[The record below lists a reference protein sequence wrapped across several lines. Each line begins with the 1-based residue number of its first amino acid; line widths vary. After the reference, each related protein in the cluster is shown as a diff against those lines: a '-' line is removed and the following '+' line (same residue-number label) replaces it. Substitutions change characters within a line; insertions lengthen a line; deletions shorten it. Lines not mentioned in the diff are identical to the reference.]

1 MATLKTAG
9 PTNVRLPGGASPAP
23 SKFCLVLI
31 RDGIHQ
37 LDGVQMLLFSGDDS
51 SGEEVSVRD
60 SDIRGLEQERPELH
74 MPMSGAGR

>member
-1 MATLKTAG
+1 MATLKTAP

-23 SKFCLVLI
+23 SNYRLMLI

-51 SGEEVSVRD
+51 SGEQGSVVD
-60 SDIRGLEQERPELH
+60 SDFRRLEQERPVLH
-74 MPMSGAGR
+74 MPVSGAGR